1 MNKEEISN
9 KYQELLKEYQ
19 DAEVSRRKNIEEVQK
34 IKEQKDIAEQ
44 KVEFEEAKE
53 RFCTKCGE
61 KVADGAKFCMNCG
74 NEL

>member
-34 IKEQKDIAEQ
+34 IIEQKDIAEQ
-44 KVEFEEAKE
+44 
-53 RFCTKCGE
+53 
-61 KVADGAKFCMNCG
+61 
-74 NEL
+74 